1 MNVAA
6 FSKCNPEIKIVYQNK
21 QQKNVIMALD
31 LADPLASGD
40 RECSV
45 L

>member
-31 LADPLASGD
+31 LADPLASSD